1 MVQRFDLVSGYMQ
14 EWSEGEWVTYEDYA
28 ALLAEAKELKARIKQ
43 HSESVH
49 FCEVCGKD
57 DPCETDDVCWPM
69 PETPITDGAEDD

>member
-1 MVQRFDLVSGYMQ
+1 MVQRYDLVSGYMQ
-14 EWSEGEWVTYEDYA
+14 KWTEGEWVSYEDYA

-69 PETPITDGAEDD
+69 PETPIIDGAADD